1 MLVLHLPRPLLVL
14 FLLHGAVVARLGIV
28 AQVVVDDPGR
38 VLVDDLAL
46 AGPLIAL
53 VLPSAYGSGTVVLLL
68 VLLMLLPVML
78 LMVVVLLVME
88 VVLVEGC
95 RRVVAAEGGR
105 RAGGAR

>member
-1 MLVLHLPRPLLVL
+1 MLPRPLLVL
-14 FLLHGAVVARLGIV
+14 LLLHGAVVARLGVV

-46 AGPLIAL
+46 AGAL
-53 VLPSAYGSGTVVLLL
+53 VALVLLPSAYGSGTVVLLML
-68 VLLMLLPVML
+68 LLPVVL
-78 LMVVVLLVME
+78 LMVVVLLVMD